1 MHIVLFEPEI
11 PSNTGNI
18 SRTCAVT
25 GSHLHLIQPLGF
37 SISDRHLKRAGLD
50 YWDRLSL
57 SVHKNFEDF
66 MAANPGARMFYFTTK
81 AKERYTAPRYEENDY
96 LLFGPETRGLPQE
109 ILENGLGLPV
119 RIPMGRE
126 IRSLNLSNTVAIGLY
141 EALRQMNFPD
151 LS

>member
-50 YWDRLSL
+50 YWDKLFL

-81 AKERYTAPRYEENDY
+81 AKERYSAPQYEENDY
-96 LLFGPETRGLPQE
+96 LVFGPETRGLPQE